1 MAIPAKRSGRI
12 ITVFAGKGGC
22 GKTTLATNLAV
33 ILNADGA
40 RRVCLIDLDFT
51 NGDVATSLRLESP
64 RTLADLGNI
73 PGKLDTAS
81 ISALVTPYR
90 PNLDCILAP
99 TEPGGGER
107 ISSNATEELLAIL
120 PSMYEYVVVD
130 TPARFN
136 THVLAALDC
145 SHRHVLL
152 ATPERLALKKL
163 RRTLDILDMLS
174 YRRDARRIVFNHS
187 DSRIGLCASEVERV
201 VKSPISSFVPSIW
214 DVPISINL
222 GVPLALAQPEHPVS
236 SAIRRFADAH
246 ITGAQA
252 SFPPDPGS
260 IERERGWPA

>member
-22 GKTTLATNLAV
+22 GKTTVATNLAV
-33 ILNADGA
+33 ILNAGGA
-40 RRVCLIDLDFT
+40 RQVCLLDLDFT
-51 NGDVATSLRLESP
+51 NGDVATSLRLESQ
-64 RTLADLGNI
+64 RTLADLGSTS
-73 PGKLDTAS
+73 GRLDPADAA
-81 ISALVTPYR
+81 ALVTPYR
-90 PNLDCILAP
+90 PKLDCILAP
-99 TEPGGGER
+99 TEPGSGER
-107 ISSNATEELLAIL
+107 ISSNSTEDLLAAL
-120 PSMYEYVVVD
+120 PGMYDYVVVD

-174 YRRDARRIVFNHS
+174 YRREVRRIVFNHS
-187 DSRIGLCASEVERV
+187 DSRIGLCAKEVERV

-222 GVPLALAQPEHPVS
+222 GVPLALAQPEHPVTA
-236 SAIRRFADAH
+236 AIRRFAGTH
-246 ITGAQA
+246 ITGSEA
-252 SFPPDPGS
+252 SLPEDPGS